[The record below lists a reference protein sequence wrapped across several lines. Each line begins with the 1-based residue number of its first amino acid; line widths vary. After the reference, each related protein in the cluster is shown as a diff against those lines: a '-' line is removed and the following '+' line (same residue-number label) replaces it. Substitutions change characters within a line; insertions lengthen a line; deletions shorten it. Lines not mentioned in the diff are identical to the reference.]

1 MYIAFRICYLHRVSP
16 SRELLGTGS
25 LALRQATPPR
35 LRYHCKGPME
45 RSARQSCGAVVS
57 QHVFVRPDVTVQP
70 IVPRVP
76 AQTVQTLVKNN
87 RAQKQLNWTRQEDYK
102 YRRTLADSRLTNVL
116 DSYYWCYLR
125 HFVNAIWL
133 LRSSRHSSRTSR

>member
-1 MYIAFRICYLHRVSP
+1 MFRDAANMLAVLGNQNEGGNLGAAARV
-16 SRELLGTGS
+16 RRFAHCCRRGGWRVGLRGS

-87 RAQKQLNWTRQEDYK
+87 RAQKQLNWTRQEELQVQVQEDFGRQSTYK
-102 YRRTLADSRLTNVL
+102 CS
-116 DSYYWCYLR
+116 
-125 HFVNAIWL
+125 
-133 LRSSRHSSRTSR
+133 

>member
-1 MYIAFRICYLHRVSP
+1 
-16 SRELLGTGS
+16 
-25 LALRQATPPR
+25 
-35 LRYHCKGPME
+35 ME

-87 RAQKQLNWTRQEDYK
+87 RAQKQLNWTTRQEELQVQEDFGRQSTYK
-102 YRRTLADSRLTNVL
+102 CS
-116 DSYYWCYLR
+116 
-125 HFVNAIWL
+125 
-133 LRSSRHSSRTSR
+133 